1 MGQKKHRIWWQALLW
16 KAWTVRFWEFTIIEK
31 WWAQHRSGRTLQGAE
46 AAAQQQQMCKG
57 LGLSLSAHSSSPA
70 AGRATDRTVL
80 ALTLSYFCFPG
91 QGLSSGKQDKIPGP
105 QVFSR
110 LPVVSVLAQQLVRPS
125 KSSRKQ
131 PLKLLRFP
139 SCLKNVPQH
148 GQPGTGGQSTPLH
161 PFVCGFGCL
170 LFVFPSTSPN

>member
-1 MGQKKHRIWWQALLW
+1 
-16 KAWTVRFWEFTIIEK
+16 
-31 WWAQHRSGRTLQGAE
+31 
-46 AAAQQQQMCKG
+46 MCKG

-139 SCLKNVPQH
+139 SCLKNVLSMVNQ
-148 GQPGTGGQSTPLH
+148 GQAGSPLPYTH
-161 PFVCGFGCL
+161 
-170 LFVFPSTSPN
+170 LFVGLDVCFLFSPVHLLIKMSRQQDQVSGKLSRTHYHCL